1 MTVHARLAGCAAAVA
16 ILGGCVA
23 DRGPTRLTVDVF
35 SGRENPTWELDADL
49 ADRAVDC
56 IQGRAVEVSS
66 STIPDGLGFRAFV
79 IEAFP
84 AQFGWRRLQVTP
96 KRVEG
101 TDARGD
107 VHVFDCPGLYAAL
120 RADAAARL
128 PDLASEIPEG

>member
-1 MTVHARLAGCAAAVA
+1 MTVHARLAACAAAVA

-23 DRGPTRLTVDVF
+23 DRGPTRLT
-35 SGRENPTWELDADL
+35 
-49 ADRAVDC
+49 VDC

-96 KRVEG
+96 KRLEG

-128 PDLASEIPEG
+128 PDLVSEIPEG